1 MKRFGIDLTEVLLRL
16 NEGHETRPQRHIE
29 ALQKLSSIFKMNLK
43 EASRAYEKKHF
54 SSSEPTSKEAVP
66 TAPRVHGRVTC
77 NNTPGIIPTSEGE
90 GKKRRAEDSD

>member
-1 MKRFGIDLTEVLLRL
+1 MKRLGIDLTEALLRL

-54 SSSEPTSKEAVP
+54 SSSEPTSKEAV
-66 TAPRVHGRVTC
+66 
-77 NNTPGIIPTSEGE
+77 
-90 GKKRRAEDSD
+90 